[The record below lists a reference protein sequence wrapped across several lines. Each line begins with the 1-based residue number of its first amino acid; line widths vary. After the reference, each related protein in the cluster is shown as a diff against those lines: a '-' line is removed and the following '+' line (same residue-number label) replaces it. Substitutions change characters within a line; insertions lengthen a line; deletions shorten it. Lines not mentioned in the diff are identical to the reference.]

1 MNPSAPSAYHRR
13 FRKVLEHIDA
23 HLDEELSL
31 EVLSALS
38 SFSKYH
44 FHRQFS
50 ELFGLG
56 VHKYVQLVRLRR
68 ASRQLA
74 FRSELRVIDIALES
88 GYESPEAFAR
98 AFKKAVGQTPSEFRE
113 QPEWIPWHATYQ
125 PLAELRSRHMTRN
138 YSVTDVE
145 IVRFETT
152 RVAVLEHRGDPKL
165 LLDSVRKFIAW
176 RKQNRLPPK
185 LSATFNLIYD
195 DPAATPPQQFRF
207 DLCAAIS
214 RPVEPNDAGVVERVI
229 PGGRCA
235 RLRYVG
241 SDDGMGEAL
250 TFLYAQWLPLSGEE
264 ARDFP
269 LFLQR
274 VRFAPEVPEN
284 ESEIDFYLPLV

>member
-1 MNPSAPSAYHRR
+1 MNTSATSAYHRR
-13 FRKVLEHIDA
+13 FRKVLEYIDA

-31 EVLSALS
+31 ESLSAVAA
-38 SFSKYH
+38 FSKYH

-50 ELFGLG
+50 ELFELG

-74 FRSELRVIDIALES
+74 FQSDLRVIDIALES

-113 QPEWIPWHATYQ
+113 RPEWIPWHTTYE
-125 PLAELRSRHMTRN
+125 PLVELRSKHMSRN
-138 YSVTDVE
+138 YSLGDVE
-145 IVRFETT
+145 VAYFETT
-152 RVAVLEHRGDPKL
+152 RVAVLEHRGDHKL
-165 LLDSVRKFIAW
+165 LFDSVRKFIDW
-176 RKQNRLPPK
+176 RRQNRLPPK
-185 LSATFNLIYD
+185 LSATFNILYD
-195 DPAATPPQQFRF
+195 DPYTTPPEQFRF

-214 RPVEPNDAGVVERVI
+214 RAVEPNDVGVVERSI

-241 SDDGMGEAL
+241 SEDGMGEAL
-250 TFLYAQWLPLSGEE
+250 TFMYAQWLPQSGEE
-264 ARDFP
+264 VRDFP

-274 VRFAPEVPEN
+274 VRFPPEVPEH

>member
-1 MNPSAPSAYHRR
+1 MNTSATNAYRRR

-31 EVLSALS
+31 ELLSALS
-38 SFSKYH
+38 GFSKYH

-113 QPEWIPWHATYQ
+113 RPEWVPWHATYQ
-125 PLAELRSRHMTRN
+125 PLAELRSRHMPRN
-138 YSVTDVE
+138 YSVEDVE
-145 IVRFETT
+145 IVNFETT

-165 LLDSVRKFIAW
+165 LLDSVRKFIDW

-195 DPAATPPQQFRF
+195 DPHSTPPEQFRF

-214 RPVEPNDAGVVERVI
+214 RAVEPNDVGIVERAI

-250 TFLYAQWLPLSGEE
+250 TFLYAQWLPQSGEE

-274 VRFAPEVPEN
+274 VRSAPEVPEH
-284 ESEIDFYLPLV
+284 ESQIDFYLPLR

>member
-1 MNPSAPSAYHRR
+1 LNDNATSAYHHR
-13 FRKVLEHIDA
+13 FRKVLEYIDA

-38 SFSKYH
+38 AFSKYH

-113 QPEWIPWHATYQ
+113 HPEWVPWHDTYQ
-125 PLAELRSRHMTRN
+125 PLAALRSRHMSRN
-138 YSVTDVE
+138 YSIADVE
-145 IVRFETT
+145 IVNFETT

-165 LLDSVRKFIAW
+165 LLASVRKFIDW

-195 DPAATPPQQFRF
+195 DPHTTPPEQFRV
-207 DLCAAIS
+207 DLCAATS
-214 RPVEPNDAGVVERVI
+214 RAVDPNDTGVVERAI

-250 TFLYAQWLPLSGEE
+250 AFLYAQWLPQSGEE

-274 VRFAPEVPEN
+274 VRFAPEVPEH

>member
-1 MNPSAPSAYHRR
+1 MDTSAYHRR

-31 EVLSALS
+31 ESLGAVAA
-38 SFSKYH
+38 FSKYH

-74 FRSELRVIDIALES
+74 FRSDLRVIDIALES

-138 YSVTDVE
+138 YSFADVE
-145 IVRFETT
+145 IVHFEST
-152 RVAVLEHRGDPKL
+152 RVAVLEHRGAHEL
-165 LLDSVRKFIAW
+165 LFDSLRKFIEW
-176 RKQNRLPPK
+176 RKQNRLSPK
-185 LSATFNLIYD
+185 VSATFNIIYD
-195 DPAATPPQQFRF
+195 DPSNTPAEQFRF
-207 DLCAAIS
+207 DLCAGIS
-214 RPVEPNDAGVVERVI
+214 RSVEPNGYGIIERTI

-241 SDDGMGEAL
+241 SEDGMAEAL
-250 TFLYAQWLPLSGEE
+250 TFLYAQWLPQSGEE
-264 ARDFP
+264 VRDFP

-274 VRFAPEVPEN
+274 VRFAPEVAEH

>member
-1 MNPSAPSAYHRR
+1 MNRNATSAYHRR
-13 FRKVLEHIDA
+13 LQKVLEHIDA

-31 EVLSALS
+31 EALSAVS
-38 SFSKYH
+38 AFSKYH

-56 VHKYVQLVRLRR
+56 VHKYVQLMRLRR

-98 AFKKAVGQTPSEFRE
+98 AFKKAVGQTPSGFRA

-125 PLAELRSRHMTRN
+125 PLAELRSRYMTRK
-138 YSVTDVE
+138 YSIADVE
-145 IVRFETT
+145 ITHFETT

-165 LLDSVRKFIAW
+165 LFESIRRFIDW
-176 RKQNRLPPK
+176 RRQNHVPPK
-185 LSATFNLIYD
+185 LSATFNIVYD
-195 DPAATPPQQFRF
+195 DPFNTPPDQFRF

-214 RPVEPNDAGVVERVI
+214 RAVEPNDAGVVERTI
-229 PGGRCA
+229 PNGRCA

-241 SDDGMGEAL
+241 SEDGMGEAIA
-250 TFLYAQWLPLSGEE
+250 FLYAEWLPQSGEE
-264 ARDFP
+264 TRDFP

-274 VRFAPEVPEN
+274 VRFAPEVPEHQA
-284 ESEIDFYLPLV
+284 EIDFYLPLA